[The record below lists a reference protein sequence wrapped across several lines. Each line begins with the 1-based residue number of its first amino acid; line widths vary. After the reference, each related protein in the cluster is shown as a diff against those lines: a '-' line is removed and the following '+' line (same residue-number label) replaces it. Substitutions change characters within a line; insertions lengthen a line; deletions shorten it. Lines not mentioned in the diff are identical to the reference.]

1 MASSEEFVRYVCEQ
15 LADSGEITCRRM
27 FGEYGLWCDGK
38 FFATIE
44 DGILCLKITDAGRA
58 MLPDAEI
65 VEPHEGARFLYVA
78 ELDDRAFLAEL
89 VQRTCAELPA
99 PRARH
104 KKKQSTMD

>member
-1 MASSEEFVRYVCEQ
+1 MDKIRWAI
-15 LADSGEITCRRM
+15 LGPGIIGDT
-27 FGEYGLWCDGK
+27 
-38 FFATIE
+38 FAY
-44 DGILCLKITDAGRA
+44 CLREV
-58 MLPDAEI
+58 PDAEI

>member
-1 MASSEEFVRYVCEQ
+1 MASSKEFVEYAAEQ
-15 LADSGEITCRRM
+15 LRLAGAIRCRRM

-44 DGILCLKITDAGRA
+44 DNMLCLKITEAGRK

-65 VEPHEGARFLYVA
+65 VQPHEGAFFLYVA

-89 VQRTCAELPA
+89 VRQTCAELPA
-99 PRARH
+99 PRPRR
-104 KKKQSTMD
+104 SRRS